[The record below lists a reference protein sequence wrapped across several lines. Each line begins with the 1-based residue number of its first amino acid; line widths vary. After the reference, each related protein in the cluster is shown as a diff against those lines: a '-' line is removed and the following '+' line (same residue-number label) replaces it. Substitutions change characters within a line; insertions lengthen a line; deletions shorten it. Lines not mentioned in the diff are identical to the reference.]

1 MERQKKVKNYTDY
14 ICMEKSRN
22 QINYFLFSNNA
33 RYLNQW
39 GCVIY
44 LDYAIFEL
52 IKKFQFTVLNIE
64 VIVLHYIATSLGNA
78 VRLPKM
84 KISLAQFYWKYTTN
98 SLVKNEWLPVVNIR
112 SYFSIRQ
119 KSLYLDILN
128 FFKGNFNT
136 YLSDLTK
143 FSNPFF
149 FSFLKFLLW
158 YLISFNSVCKL
169 RGVLI
174 ATSRS

>member
-64 VIVLHYIATSLGNA
+64 VILLHYIATSIGNA

-98 SLVKNEWLPVVNIR
+98 SLVKMNGSLL
-112 SYFSIRQ
+112 SI
-119 KSLYLDILN
+119 LEVI
-128 FFKGNFNT
+128 
-136 YLSDLTK
+136 
-143 FSNPFF
+143 
-149 FSFLKFLLW
+149 FLLVALYVKHLW
-158 YLISFNSVCKL
+158 LLMVTAAFLSFAFIFKMIKMTCFLGSIANLKVLIS
-169 RGVLI
+169 
-174 ATSRS
+174 